1 MVIDLVC
8 SYFCCLLRAKQGRAT
23 GKEQKAFSNA
33 WVTLAIVTH
42 PDRASYGRVTGRKK
56 QHLLVWQNALQTIY
70 SDTSKGI
77 GDRDP
82 ILLLLV
88 GCTVTVT

>member
-42 PDRASYGRVTGRKK
+42 PDRAKGHRTQEATFACLAKCSTN
-56 QHLLVWQNALQTIY
+56 HLQRYEQ
-70 SDTSKGI
+70 
-77 GDRDP
+77 RDW
-82 ILLLLV
+82 
-88 GCTVTVT
+88 